1 MRVIVGSSR
10 ICVSLTVVAM
20 SCVEV
25 LIAAALS
32 PTTVTTSVCWPTV
45 ICKLIATVPPTATVV
60 RVCFFEKPLS
70 SAVTS

>member
-25 LIAAALS
+25 LIAAAVS
-32 PTTVTTSVCWPTV
+32 PTTVTTSLCWPTA
-45 ICKLIATVPPTATVV
+45 IWTLTATVAPTATEV
-60 RVCFFEKPLS
+60 RTCFFEKPLS
-70 SAVTS
+70 SAVIS